1 MNESAIIVA
10 GGSGIRMNSDT
21 PKQFILINNLPVIMH
36 TLLAFHSYRE
46 DLNII
51 LVLPSSDLKTWK
63 DLCEQHNFSIPVK
76 IVSGG
81 KTRFKSVQKGIA
93 LLEDEGLVA
102 IHDGVRPL
110 INKEV
115 IAASFKI
122 ASLYGSAIAAVKL
135 IESIRE
141 LDKDHTKSVDRSRYR
156 IIQTPQTFQV
166 PIIKKAYLQPE
177 SKSFTDDASV
187 VEKAGF
193 KISLFEGSYRNIKIT
208 TPQDIVIA
216 ESLLKKH

>member
-10 GGSGIRMNSDT
+10 GGSGIRMNSAT
-21 PKQFILINNLPVIMH
+21 PKQFIPVNKLPVLMH
-36 TLLAFHSYRE
+36 TLYAFYGYSK

-51 LVLPSSDLKTWK
+51 LVLPSSDLNTWK
-63 DLCEQHNFSIPVK
+63 DLCIRHDFTIPVK

-81 KTRFKSVQKGIA
+81 QTRFQSVQNGLA
-93 LLEDEGLVA
+93 VLDDEGLVA

-110 INKEV
+110 IDKEI
-115 IAASFKI
+115 IAASFQI
-122 ASLYGSAIAAVKL
+122 AALHGSAIASVRL
-135 IESIRE
+135 TESIRE
-141 LDKDHTKSVDRSRYR
+141 LDKDQTKTVDRSRYR
-156 IIQTPQTFQV
+156 IIQTPQTFQIA
-166 PIIKKAYLQPE
+166 IIKKAYQQSE

-208 TPQDIVIA
+208 SPQDIVIV
-216 ESLLKKH
+216 ESLLKTI